1 MRAAARQ
8 TLFERSKVIYNRRRR
23 RLALGGRSAAEGAA
37 CPVGPAHCGRPP
49 FEKLAMHDETPAH
62 VARQEAIWEDFQNE
76 GQDWFAG
83 SRDRLRFLARQ
94 LRGRARVLNIGVGDG
109 TLEELAQA
117 GGARVFALDPSERAI
132 VALRAR
138 LGLGDRAQVGY
149 AQAMPFGDGAFDA
162 VVASEVFEHLTPDVL
177 RMALFEV
184 HRVLAPGG
192 MLLGTVPARERLADQ
207 TIVCPCCAAK
217 FHRWGHQ
224 QSFTCES
231 LREILSTS
239 LRVESVREHYFAPWS
254 VLNWKGKCACG
265 LKALL
270 SRVGIHGSEENI
282 VFRAHKAD

>member
-1 MRAAARQ
+1 M
-8 TLFERSKVIYNRRRR
+8 
-23 RLALGGRSAAEGAA
+23 
-37 CPVGPAHCGRPP
+37 C
-49 FEKLAMHDETPAH
+49 DENPAH
-62 VARQEAIWEDFQNE
+62 VARQEAIWEHFQNE

-83 SRDRLRFLARQ
+83 SRDRLRYLAGQ
-94 LRGRARVLNIGVGDG
+94 LAGRARVLNIGVGDG

-117 GGARVFALDPSERAI
+117 GGAHVFSLDPSERAI

-138 LGLGDRAQVGY
+138 LGLGDRAQVGF

-177 RMALFEV
+177 RRALFEV
-184 HRVLAPGG
+184 RRVLTPGG
-192 MLLGTVPARERLADQ
+192 MLLGTVPAREQLADQ
-207 TIVCPCCAAK
+207 TIVCPCCGEK

-254 VLNWKGKCACG
+254 VLNWKGRCACG

-270 SRVGIHGSEENI
+270 SRVGIHGSDENI
-282 VFRAHKAD
+282 VFRAQKAD